1 MVAEPAALP
10 GDHCARLDE
19 DENVPPASP
28 VPGQPRPEKAI
39 GDLDARSRVAA
50 LIHGELVAQCEDLE
64 LQGGSRS
71 EAGAER
77 GDEGEEDCLHEG
89 SKLPH
94 LSGTRRDS
102 LA

>member
-1 MVAEPAALP
+1 V
-10 GDHCARLDE
+10 
-19 DENVPPASP
+19 
-28 VPGQPRPEKAI
+28 KAV
-39 GDLDARSRVAA
+39 GDLDARSRVAP
-50 LIHGELVAQCEDLE
+50 LIHDELVRQGEDLE

-71 EAGAER
+71 EASAER

-94 LSGTRRDS
+94 LSGPRHV